1 MDKNKDKKDNVEL
14 EKNKV
19 QLTQEVEMS
28 DASKVEITVAGT
40 KEVSA
45 APAKKEKSHFAS
57 NSTNFVRKPKGE
69 GTPNSKKRQPMKK
82 RVSEFEE
89 KVIDIA
95 RVTTVV
101 KGGRRFS
108 FSAIVIIGNKKG
120 KVGIGHGK
128 AKEVPD
134 SIKKAI
140 KNAQSNMIN
149 VPIINKSTI
158 PHEIQ
163 TKYLSSNV
171 LLKPAPK
178 GKGIIASGTVRSVV
192 ELAGITDIYTK
203 SYGSRTKANT
213 AKATL
218 KALSKLRTI
227 EEIASLRDISV
238 SQILK

>member
-1 MDKNKDKKDNVEL
+1 MAITKEKNEL

-19 QLTQEVEMS
+19 QLTQEIAMS
-28 DASKVEITVAGT
+28 DASKIEVNSSGT
-40 KEVSA
+40 LEVSA
-45 APAKKEKSHFAS
+45 TPPKEGKSHFAS
-57 NSTNFVRKPKGE
+57 NSTNFVKKPRNEASSG
-69 GTPNSKKRQPMKK
+69 SKRRAPMKK

-128 AKEVPD
+128 ANEVPD

-140 KNAQSNMIN
+140 KNAQTNMIN

-163 TKYLSSNV
+163 TKYLASNV

-178 GKGIIASGTVRSVV
+178 GKGIIASGTVRAVV

-203 SYGSRTKANT
+203 SYGSRTKANA

-218 KALSKLRTI
+218 KALAKLRTI
-227 EEIASLRDISV
+227 EEIAALRGLSV
-238 SQILK
+238 NQILK

>member
-1 MDKNKDKKDNVEL
+1 MSIIKEKEEL
-14 EKNKV
+14 EKNKTS
-19 QLTQEVEMS
+19 LATAKS
-28 DASKVEITVAGT
+28 IAT
-40 KEVSA
+40 KEVVA
-45 APAKKEKSHFAS
+45 RPKEGKSHFAS
-57 NSTNFVRKPKGE
+57 NATNFVRKTKTDG
-69 GTPNSKKRQPMKK
+69 PNNTTRRRSPMKK
-82 RVSEFEE
+82 RASEFEE

-128 AKEVPD
+128 ANEVPD

-140 KNAQSNMIN
+140 KNAQTNMIN

-163 TKYLSSNV
+163 TKYLASNI

-218 KALSKLRTI
+218 KALSKLRTD
-227 EEIASLRDISV
+227 RKSV
-238 SQILK
+238 V

>member
-1 MDKNKDKKDNVEL
+1 MSNTNEKEEL

-19 QLTQEVEMS
+19 QLTQEVAMNN
-28 DASKVEITVAGT
+28 ASKAEIKPVVVTGALS
-40 KEVSA
+40 KEG
-45 APAKKEKSHFAS
+45 KSHFAS
-57 NSTNFVRKPKGE
+57 NATNFVRKPKSDRLV
-69 GTPNSKKRQPMKK
+69 NSRRRSPMRK

-108 FSAIVIIGNKKG
+108 FSAIVIVGNKKG
-120 KVGIGHGK
+120 RVGIGHGK
-128 AKEVPD
+128 ANEVPD

-140 KNAQSNMIN
+140 KNAQTNMIN

-163 TKYLSSNV
+163 TKYLASNV

-178 GKGIIASGTVRSVV
+178 GRGIIASGTVRSVV

-227 EEIASLRDISV
+227 EEIANLRDLSV
-238 SQILK
+238 DQILK

>member
-1 MDKNKDKKDNVEL
+1 MDNTKEKVEL
-14 EKNKV
+14 AQNKV
-19 QLTQEVEMS
+19 QSTQ
-28 DASKVEITVAGT
+28 DTTAANTNKVEVKKVEGT
-40 KEVSA
+40 REVNSS
-45 APAKKEKSHFAS
+45 PKGGGKSHFAS
-57 NSTNFVRKPKGE
+57 NSTNFVRKPKGD
-69 GTPNSKKRQPMKK
+69 GTTNSRKRPPMKK

-140 KNAQSNMIN
+140 KNAQTNMIN

-227 EEIASLRDISV
+227 EEIANLRDISV
-238 SQILK
+238 NQILK

>member
-1 MDKNKDKKDNVEL
+1 MDKKEKTEL

-19 QLTQEVEMS
+19 QLTQEIAMS
-28 DASKVEITVAGT
+28 EASKIEVKKAVSTQ
-40 KEVSA
+40 EVSS
-45 APAKKEKSHFAS
+45 APVKDGKSHFAS
-57 NSTNFVRKPKGE
+57 NSTNFVRKPKAAE
-69 GTPNSKKRQPMKK
+69 GTTNSKKRAPMKK

-227 EEIASLRDISV
+227 EEIANLRDISIN
-238 SQILK
+238 QILK

>member
-1 MDKNKDKKDNVEL
+1 MDNTKEKVEL
-14 EKNKV
+14 ATNKV
-19 QLTQEVEMS
+19 QVNQEVQVT
-28 DASKVEITVAGT
+28 KVEGTREVA
-40 KEVSA
+40 SA
-45 APAKKEKSHFAS
+45 PKGGKSHFAS
-57 NSTNFVRKPKGE
+57 NSTNFVRKPKGD
-69 GTPNSKKRQPMKK
+69 GTTNSRKRPPMKK

-140 KNAQSNMIN
+140 KNAQTNMIN

-238 SQILK
+238 NQILK

>member
-1 MDKNKDKKDNVEL
+1 MIDNTN
-14 EKNKV
+14 EKEEQNKV
-19 QLTQEVEMS
+19 QPIQEEKAQFDES
-28 DASKVEITVAGT
+28 SKVQVEVKSTGTTEIPITPKTG
-40 KEVSA
+40 
-45 APAKKEKSHFAS
+45 KSHFAS
-57 NSTNFVRKPKGE
+57 NATNFVRKPKDGQ
-69 GTPNSKKRQPMKK
+69 GNSKKRPPMKK

-128 AKEVPD
+128 ANEVPD

-140 KNAQSNMIN
+140 KNAQTNMIN

-238 SQILK
+238 DQILK

>member
-1 MDKNKDKKDNVEL
+1 MDNTKEKVEL
-14 EKNKV
+14 AQNKV
-19 QLTQEVEMS
+19 QSTQE
-28 DASKVEITVAGT
+28 ATTANTNKVEVKKVEGTREVNVSPKAGG
-40 KEVSA
+40 
-45 APAKKEKSHFAS
+45 KSHFAS
-57 NSTNFVRKPKGE
+57 NSTNFVRKPKGD
-69 GTPNSKKRQPMKK
+69 GTTNSRKRPPMKK

-140 KNAQSNMIN
+140 KNAQTNMIN

-227 EEIASLRDISV
+227 EEIANLRDISV
-238 SQILK
+238 NQILK